1 VISTNDLR
9 SGMYIVHDG
18 RLCQVTHY
26 EFYKP
31 GKGASIVRVKL
42 KDLKTGQT
50 LDHTWKGEQKVE
62 KAIINRRSHE
72 YLYRDAHQLHFMD
85 TQSYDQIALDEDR
98 VKDLLPFL
106 KENETVNVVFHGNEV
121 VGVELPD
128 FVELKVAEA
137 EPGVKGDTATGVT
150 KTIKLETGVS
160 ITSPLFVEVGDTVK
174 VDTRTGEY
182 VTRI

>member
-1 VISTNDLR
+1 
-9 SGMYIVHDG
+9 MYIVHEG

-50 LDHTWKGEQKVE
+50 LDHTWKGEQKVDQ
-62 KAIINRRSHE
+62 AIINRRAHE

-85 TQSYDQIALDEDR
+85 TQTYDQVALGEEM
-98 VKDLLPFL
+98 VKDLLRFL
-106 KENETVNVVFHGNEV
+106 KENATVNLVFHGNEV
-121 VGVELPD
+121 ISVELPD
-128 FVELKVAEA
+128 FVELTVAEA

-150 KTIKLETGVS
+150 KSIKLETGATIS
-160 ITSPLFVEVGDTVK
+160 APIFVEAGDVLK